1 MDIKELTIGDYVSL
15 FQGNKDG
22 SNCIAKVESLNANGE
37 IGLEGCDEW
46 DGALS
51 ALIFPI
57 PLSVEILE
65 SNGFKLVGDHTS
77 HWQICGKGYDD
88 IQISGVPD
96 PKHHVTLTL
105 NAYKNST
112 TGVGYGCYRM
122 ISDMTIRYVHE
133 LQHIM
138 RICKIGKEIVL

>member
-1 MDIKELTIGDYVSL
+1 MNVNELMIGDYIRQKHSNLVLKVSAITPPYV
-15 FQGNKDG
+15 QCEG
-22 SNCIAKVESLNANGE
+22 ESGQFHE
-37 IGLEGCDEW
+37 DTIE
-46 DGALS
+46 
-51 ALIFPI
+51 PI
-57 PLSVEILE
+57 PLSVELLE

-77 HWQICGKGYDD
+77 HWQICGDGYDD

-105 NAYKNST
+105 NAHKDST
-112 TGVGYGCYRM
+112 TGTGYGFYRM
-122 ISDMTIRYVHE
+122 IYDMPIRYVHE

>member
-1 MDIKELTIGDYVSL
+1 MIGDYIRQKHSNLVLKVSAITPPYV
-15 FQGNKDG
+15 QCEG
-22 SNCIAKVESLNANGE
+22 ESGQFHE
-37 IGLEGCDEW
+37 DTIE
-46 DGALS
+46 
-51 ALIFPI
+51 PI

-77 HWQICGKGYDD
+77 HWQICGDGYDD

-105 NAYKNST
+105 NAHKDST
-112 TGVGYGCYRM
+112 TGTGYGFYRM
-122 ISDMTIRYVHE
+122 IYDMPIRYVHE

-138 RICKIGKEIVL
+138 QICGIGKDIKL